1 MAVNSQKND
10 YDCGMHVL
18 EIANQLMKQNFD
30 HQNVEK
36 FNKDLVE
43 VDSMRIFLKMRI
55 AELSQKSLPV
65 SL

>member
-1 MAVNSQKND
+1 MAVNSQQND